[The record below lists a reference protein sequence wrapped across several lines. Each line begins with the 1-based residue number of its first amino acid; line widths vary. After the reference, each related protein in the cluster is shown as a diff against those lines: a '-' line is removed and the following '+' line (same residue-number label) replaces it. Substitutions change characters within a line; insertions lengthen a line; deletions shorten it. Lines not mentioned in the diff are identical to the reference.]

1 MTCHQVAFLYFDVMV
16 SMVFAE
22 RLANNGGPLVSLRD
36 FYGAGGSNNLSIK
49 VVKSDNRIE

>member
-1 MTCHQVAFLYFDVMV
+1 MV

-22 RLANNGGPLVSLRD
+22 RLANNGGPLVSPRD